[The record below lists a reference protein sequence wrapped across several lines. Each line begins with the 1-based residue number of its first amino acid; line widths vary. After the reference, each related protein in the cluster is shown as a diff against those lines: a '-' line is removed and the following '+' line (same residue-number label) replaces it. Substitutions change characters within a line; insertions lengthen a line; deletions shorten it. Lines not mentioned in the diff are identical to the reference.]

1 MKLSALRSGPAW
13 AGRWASTGRFLAAHR
28 RLTPVIAPVLALTP
42 VAGVA
47 AASTWPA
54 HPRSLGPRPTAAVF
68 AGQAAQAAQVAG
80 SAAGLGSWVSRLS
93 AGAPAGAVTL
103 TATPALFARPAPAT
117 SAVIAGLAADG
128 IPKVALNAYRVAAAR
143 INASLPACGIDWSLV
158 AAIGRV
164 ESDHGQFGG
173 ATLGPDGTSAPKII
187 GPALNGQGFAFI
199 HDTDH
204 GGYDG
209 DPVYDRAVGPMQFI
223 PSTWVS
229 YAVDG
234 NGDGTAS
241 PFDINDAALAAAHYL
256 CVAGGDLHSAAG
268 QQRAVLAY
276 NDSSAYLAEVLALA
290 RGYATGTQVD
300 APLVGS
306 TSAAVPAPT
315 GDYLAPAAPGPAP
328 AAAPSSGHQPA
339 PAPAQQ
345 QRATQAAA
353 AGAAGPAPRPATA
366 SRPRPP
372 RDQRPPRDPQPHQ
385 RRVLGQLPL
394 PVRPQLPRRRQH
406 RCLLPEPQP
415 RSCRYRQRSAGCRSL
430 CAHQRSRS
438 RTSTTPGTWQH
449 RRPRSAWQ
457 HGTPGQNRDYVLT
470 GTFTRTRRC
479 GSYV

>member
-1 MKLSALRSGPAW
+1 MKLRALRSGPAW
-13 AGRWASTGRFLAAHR
+13 AGRWASTGRFVAAHG
-28 RLTPVIAPVLALTP
+28 RLTRAIAPVLAVTAA
-42 VAGVA
+42 AGVA
-47 AASTWPA
+47 AATTWPVQQ
-54 HPRSLGPRPTAAVF
+54 RSSGLRPTAAVV
-68 AGQAAQAAQVAG
+68 AGQVAG
-80 SAAGLGSWVSRLS
+80 SAAGVGSWVSRLS

-103 TATPALFARPAPAT
+103 SATPALFARPAPANP
-117 SAVIAGLAADG
+117 AVIAGLAADG

-143 INASLPACGIDWSLV
+143 IDAALPGCGIDWSLV

-173 ATLGPDGTSAPKII
+173 AKLGPDGTSTPKII

-204 GGYDG
+204 GVYDG

-256 CVAGGDLHSAAG
+256 CVAGGDLRSAAG

-276 NDSSAYLAEVLALA
+276 NDSNAYLAEVLALA
-290 RGYATGTQVD
+290 RGYATGTQID

-328 AAAPSSGHQPA
+328 AATPPSGGHQPA
-339 PAPAQQ
+339 RQPAPAQQ

-353 AGAAGPAPRPATA
+353 PTAGAAAPAPRPATA
-366 SRPRPP
+366 RRPATAPAPGSTPAPAPATGAPTAPKAPSAPLPP
-372 RDQRPPRDPQPHQ
+372 ARTPAPVLPVPTATCGLPQP
-385 RRVLGQLPL
+385 
-394 PVRPQLPRRRQH
+394 
-406 RCLLPEPQP
+406 
-415 RSCRYRQRSAGCRSL
+415 L
-430 CAHQRSRS
+430 CPPAR
-438 RTSTTPGTWQH
+438 
-449 RRPRSAWQ
+449 
-457 HGTPGQNRDYVLT
+457 
-470 GTFTRTRRC
+470 
-479 GSYV
+479 

>member
-1 MKLSALRSGPAW
+1 VCFDR
-13 AGRWASTGRFLAAHR
+13 
-28 RLTPVIAPVLALTP
+28 PVL
-42 VAGVA
+42 G
-47 AASTWPA
+47 S
-54 HPRSLGPRPTAAVF
+54 S
-68 AGQAAQAAQVAG
+68 
-80 SAAGLGSWVSRLS
+80 SAANSGGGSGVGVDGGGGCRGGFDLAGAPAVVGTQADRCCVRRAGGSGCWVGCWLGELGQSVVGW
-93 AGAPAGAVTL
+93 APAGAVTL

-143 INASLPACGIDWSLV
+143 IDASLPACGIDWSLV

-204 GGYDG
+204 GVYDG

-256 CVAGGDLHSAAG
+256 CVAGGDLRSAAG

-276 NDSSAYLAEVLALA
+276 NDSNAYLAEVLALA

-306 TSAAVPAPT
+306 TSTAVPAPT
-315 GDYLAPAAPGPAP
+315 GDYRAPAAPGPAP
-328 AAAPSSGHQPA
+328 AAAASSGHRPA
-339 PAPAQQ
+339 PQPAQQ
-345 QRATQAAA
+345 QRATQAAAPA

-366 SRPRPP
+366 
-372 RDQRPPRDPQPHQ
+372 
-385 RRVLGQLPL
+385 
-394 PVRPQLPRRRQH
+394 
-406 RCLLPEPQP
+406 
-415 RSCRYRQRSAGCRSL
+415 
-430 CAHQRSRS
+430 
-438 RTSTTPGTWQH
+438 
-449 RRPRSAWQ
+449 PRSATAPPPAAAAPAP
-457 HGTPGQNRDYVLT
+457 GSAPAPAPGAPTAPKAPPAPLPPARTPAPVLPVPT
-470 GTFTRTRRC
+470 ATC
-479 GSYV
+479 VLPQPLCPPAK

>member
-1 MKLSALRSGPAW
+1 MKLSALRPGPAW

-28 RLTPVIAPVLALTP
+28 RLTRAVAPVLALTA

-54 HPRSLGPRPTAAVF
+54 HPRSSGPRPTAAVF
-68 AGQAAQAAQVAG
+68 AGQAAPVAG

-117 SAVIAGLAADG
+117 AAAIAGLAADG

-173 ATLGPDGTSAPKII
+173 ATLGRDGTSAPKIV

-204 GGYDG
+204 GVYDG

-256 CVAGGDLHSAAG
+256 CVAGGDLRSAAG

-276 NDSSAYLAEVLALA
+276 NDSNAYLAEVLALA

-353 AGAAGPAPRPATA
+353 PAAGAAGPAPRPATA
-366 SRPRPP
+366 PRPASAP
-372 RDQRPPRDPQPHQ
+372 RPATAPAPGSAPAPAPGAPTAPKAPPAPLPPARTPAPVLPVPIATCRLPQP
-385 RRVLGQLPL
+385 
-394 PVRPQLPRRRQH
+394 
-406 RCLLPEPQP
+406 
-415 RSCRYRQRSAGCRSL
+415 L
-430 CAHQRSRS
+430 CPPAK
-438 RTSTTPGTWQH
+438 
-449 RRPRSAWQ
+449 
-457 HGTPGQNRDYVLT
+457 
-470 GTFTRTRRC
+470 
-479 GSYV
+479 

>member
-1 MKLSALRSGPAW
+1 M
-13 AGRWASTGRFLAAHR
+13 
-28 RLTPVIAPVLALTP
+28 
-42 VAGVA
+42 
-47 AASTWPA
+47 
-54 HPRSLGPRPTAAVF
+54 
-68 AGQAAQAAQVAG
+68 
-80 SAAGLGSWVSRLS
+80 
-93 AGAPAGAVTL
+93 
-103 TATPALFARPAPAT
+103 
-117 SAVIAGLAADG
+117 
-128 IPKVALNAYRVAAAR
+128 NAYRVAAAR

-204 GGYDG
+204 GVYDG

-256 CVAGGDLHSAAG
+256 CVAGGDLRSAAG

-276 NDSSAYLAEVLALA
+276 NDSNAYLAEVLALA

-328 AAAPSSGHQPA
+328 AAAPSSGHQPG

-345 QRATQAAA
+345 QLATPCRCPGRGSCRAHTATSDRLATNDRAATSDRPATRSRISAGFCASSRSRCAHSSQGAASTAAACRNPSPGPAGTDSDLRAAA
-353 AGAAGPAPRPATA
+353 ATVPTSEVG
-366 SRPRPP
+366 
-372 RDQRPPRDPQPHQ
+372 
-385 RRVLGQLPL
+385 
-394 PVRPQLPRRRQH
+394 
-406 RCLLPEPQP
+406 
-415 RSCRYRQRSAGCRSL
+415 
-430 CAHQRSRS
+430 RS
-438 RTSTTPGTWQH
+438 RTSTTPGTWQ
-449 RRPRSAWQ
+449 RRSLRSAWQ
-457 HGTPGQNRDYVLT
+457 HGTLGQNRDYVLT

-479 GSYV
+479 GSHVWSSGPPEVVCRLVIAVRGCLTWGRPRRRARRSSAARLGPRRCRVGRRSGRCQGPGRCRGRRARRCGP